1 MTEGLVQDLRSRVAG
16 EVIAPGDGGYDA
28 ARAVWNGLIDR
39 RPAIVVRC
47 RGVADVLGAVEF
59 GRTRRLL
66 AAVRGGGHNVA
77 GFGTCDGGIV
87 IDLSP
92 MKGIRVDPVA
102 RTATAQPGLTWGEFD
117 RETQAFG
124 LATTGGLVTTTGIA
138 GFTLG
143 GGIGWLMR
151 KHGLTVDNLVAAD
164 VVTAD
169 GRLLTTNAASHPDLF
184 WALRGGGGNFGVV
197 TSFEYRLHPVG
208 PVVTGFRVV
217 YPFSRAAE
225 VLRAYRDFTASIPDE
240 LTLNAALLHAPD
252 GSGVKLAGI
261 VGCHVGPAE
270 QAERDLAPLLA
281 LGSAE
286 DVLAGPIE
294 YTTLNS
300 LLDAAYP
307 RGALNYWKSSFLDS
321 FSDEAIAVMVDEFAA
336 CPSPSSAFVIE
347 NPHGE
352 ATSVPVEAT
361 AVPFRAPGYNF
372 LITSV
377 WRDAAASEANVAWT
391 RRAFEAVRPFAA
403 DRCYVNYLA
412 GDEAAGGGRDP
423 VRAAYG
429 PNYERLVAVKR
440 RYDPANLFRLNQ
452 NIRP

>member
-1 MTEGLVQDLRSRVAG
+1 RPARAAAARSCPRTMTTPPATISGAPQPFGGELLRPADPGYDDARRIHNGMIDKRPGLIARCRSSADVAA
-16 EVIAPGDGGYDA
+16 VVVFARDGGHE
-28 ARAVWNGLIDR
+28 LS
-39 RPAIVVRC
+39 
-47 RGVADVLGAVEF
+47 
-59 GRTRRLL
+59 
-66 AAVRGGGHNVA
+66 VRGGGHNVA
-77 GFGTCDGGIV
+77 GRAVTEGGV
-87 IDLSP
+87 MLDLSA
-92 MKGIRVDPVA
+92 MRAVAVDPAA
-102 RTATAQPGLTWGEFD
+102 RTARAQGGARWGDVD
-117 RETQAFG
+117 RETQRHG
-124 LATTGGLVTTTGIA
+124 LAVTGGMISTTGI
-138 GFTLG
+138 GGLTLG
-143 GGIGWLMR
+143 GGLGWLMGR
-151 KHGLTVDNLVAAD
+151 YGLTVDNLLSAE

-169 GRLLTTNAASHPDLF
+169 GAVVTASASEHEDLF

-240 LTLNAALLHAPD
+240 LTLNAALLHASD

-261 VGCHVGPAE
+261 VGFHVGPAE
-270 QAERDLAPLLA
+270 
-281 LGSAE
+281 
-286 DVLAGPIE
+286 DVLACPIE

>member
-1 MTEGLVQDLRSRVAG
+1 
-16 EVIAPGDGGYDA
+16 
-28 ARAVWNGLIDR
+28 
-39 RPAIVVRC
+39 
-47 RGVADVLGAVEF
+47 
-59 GRTRRLL
+59 
-66 AAVRGGGHNVA
+66 
-77 GFGTCDGGIV
+77 
-87 IDLSP
+87 
-92 MKGIRVDPVA
+92 
-102 RTATAQPGLTWGEFD
+102 
-117 RETQAFG
+117 
-124 LATTGGLVTTTGIA
+124 
-138 GFTLG
+138 
-143 GGIGWLMR
+143 
-151 KHGLTVDNLVAAD
+151 
-164 VVTAD
+164 
-169 GRLLTTNAASHPDLF
+169 
-184 WALRGGGGNFGVV
+184 
-197 TSFEYRLHPVG
+197 EYRLHPVG

-412 GDEAAGGGRDP
+412 GDEAAAGRPPASLRHLVADDGGSLHERLQLHLRDHPRQRLHAAVGGERDP
-423 VRAAYG
+423 VRRDVLEHLADAAG
-429 PNYERLVAVKR
+429 DLLRRLDHHRADVEDADGDLLVLRQVGEEIDAVHVAVGVVEHELVDSGRVPEVRQHRLVALREVGAEDVVAPGVAEAEVPADLR
-440 RYDPANLFRLNQ
+440 IDALAAAPDDVLDPVVVGLVAGEQ
-452 NIRP
+452 G